1 VAREFKVKRND
12 PCPCGS
18 GKKYKRCCGSVSNTS
33 RRTAEQMDPFKLSR
47 AIAYKGKIGRQREA
61 WCVEYIKRKKTQN
74 EELMSKLGDNAE
86 SKGETITCH
95 IGCSFCCVEQ
105 ISAPLQ
111 ECEAIVYYLYRHE
124 TVLKVFLQQF
134 PQWHSKVYKHRAIME
149 RLSQL
154 FNEMIQSRSEEIKQ
168 AYEKEGAAY
177 AHLDIPCPFLDDNKC
192 LIYEVRPYV
201 CAQLVAATP
210 AEWCNPTS
218 PNFNK
223 RKLTLANLST
233 ADFELTFFYKI
244 SHPIRATLMP
254 YMVYGILR
262 SGYSYLSDVTGSDSL
277 KAEAMND
284 PEVRAITQKLS

>member
-1 VAREFKVKRND
+1 
-12 PCPCGS
+12 
-18 GKKYKRCCGSVSNTS
+18 
-33 RRTAEQMDPFKLSR
+33 
-47 AIAYKGKIGRQREA
+47 
-61 WCVEYIKRKKTQN
+61 
-74 EELMSKLGDNAE
+74 
-86 SKGETITCH
+86 
-95 IGCSFCCVEQ
+95 VEQ

-134 PQWHSKVYKHRAIME
+134 PQWHSKVDKHRAIME

-154 FNEMIQSRSEEIKQ
+154 FNEMIQCRSEEIKQ

-177 AHLDIPCPFLDDNKC
+177 ANLNIPCPFLDDNKC

-201 CAQLVAATP
+201 CAQLVATTP

-218 PNFNK
+218 TNFNK

-284 PEVRAITQKLS
+284 PEVRPIIQQYLRTH